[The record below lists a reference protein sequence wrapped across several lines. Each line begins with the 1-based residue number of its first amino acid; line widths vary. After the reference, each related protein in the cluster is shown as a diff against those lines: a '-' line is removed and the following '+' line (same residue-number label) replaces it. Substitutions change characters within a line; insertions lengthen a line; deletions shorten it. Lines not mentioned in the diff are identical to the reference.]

1 MPLQRDRGSAL
12 VVTLILITIL
22 SIVALALV
30 KRSTNEIES
39 VSAKRHYDATAS
51 CAEAARSLII
61 SKFATAGANL
71 TNLGMQITVGD
82 KTYFTGH
89 YSTTLPDGGLS
100 GYVADG
106 GVSAMASA
114 AVGGSSGGA
123 TDSANKIFK
132 LNLGTTPYR
141 VVVTCQ
147 DANNVSRQTEV
158 EFTVNYGL

>member
-1 MPLQRDRGSAL
+1 MALQKDRGSAL

-30 KRSTNEIES
+30 KRSTNEIDS
-39 VSAKRHYDATAS
+39 AGAKRHYDATAS
-51 CAEAARSLII
+51 CAEAARNLVI
-61 SKFATAGANL
+61 SKFATAGANI
-71 TNLGMQITVGD
+71 TNLGMQITIND
-82 KTYFTGH
+82 KTFFTGH

-106 GVSAMASA
+106 GVVALMAGSG
-114 AVGGSSGGA
+114 GGSSGGA
-123 TDSANKIFK
+123 SDSANKISK
-132 LNLGTTPYR
+132 LNFGTTPYR
-141 VVVTCQ
+141 INVVCQ

>member
-1 MPLQRDRGSAL
+1 MTLYRDRGSAL

-39 VSAKRHYDATAS
+39 VSAKRHYDATA
-51 CAEAARSLII
+51 
-61 SKFATAGANL
+61 
-71 TNLGMQITVGD
+71 
-82 KTYFTGH
+82 FTGH

-106 GVSAMASA
+106 GVVPLQSSGG
-114 AVGGSSGGA
+114 GGSSGGA
-123 TDSANKIFK
+123 SDTANKINK
-132 LNLGTTPYR
+132 LAFGTTPYR
-141 VVVTCQ
+141 ITVVCQ
-147 DANNVSRQTEV
+147 DVNNVSRQTEV

>member
-1 MPLQRDRGSAL
+1 

-30 KRSTNEIES
+30 KRSTSEIDS

-51 CAEAARSLII
+51 CAEAARNLVV
-61 SKFATAGANL
+61 SKFANAGATIPNL
-71 TNLGMQITVGD
+71 ALNVTIGD
-82 KTYFTGH
+82 KTFFTGH

-106 GVSAMASA
+106 GVLALQPGGG
-114 AVGGSSGGA
+114 GGSSGGA
-123 TDSANKIFK
+123 SDTANKINR
-132 LNLGTTPYR
+132 LNFGTTPYR
-141 VVVTCQ
+141 VTVVCQ
-147 DANNVSRQTEV
+147 DANNVTRQTEV

>member
-12 VVTLILITIL
+12 VVTLILITVL

-30 KRSTNEIES
+30 KRSTNEIDS

-51 CAEAARSLII
+51 CAEAARNLIL
-61 SKFATAGANL
+61 SKFSTAGANL
-71 TNLGMQITVGD
+71 TQLGLQITIGD
-82 KTYFTGH
+82 KTFYTGH
-89 YSTTLPDGGLS
+89 YSVTLPDGGPS
-100 GYVADG
+100 NYVADG
-106 GVSAMASA
+106 GVVALQPGSG
-114 AVGGSSGGA
+114 GGSSGGA

-132 LNLGTTPYR
+132 LSLGTTPYR
-141 VVVTCQ
+141 VVVVCQ